1 MWSIGLTKNAGNWTW
16 VSGRPLTICKWGK
29 GEPSGENDAAFIYK
43 RSSHGEQGVLAV
55 VVEFGDK
62 LIFVR
67 FPRVGCFF
75 VFVVV
80 LFCFFVCLCYNI
92 ILSKLKDS
100 RNA

>member
-1 MWSIGLTKNAGNWTW
+1 MKMMQLSYT
-16 VSGRPLTICKWGK
+16 SGPVMANR
-29 GEPSGENDAAFIYK
+29 AF
-43 RSSHGEQGVLAV
+43 LAV

-80 LFCFFVCLCYNI
+80 LFCFFCFSVL
-92 ILSKLKDS
+92 
-100 RNA
+100 

>member
-1 MWSIGLTKNAGNWTW
+1 MKMMQLSYT
-16 VSGRPLTICKWGK
+16 SGPVMANR
-29 GEPSGENDAAFIYK
+29 AF
-43 RSSHGEQGVLAV
+43 LAV

-80 LFCFFVCLCYNI
+80 LFCFFVFLCYNI
-92 ILSKLKDS
+92 ILNKLKDS

>member
-1 MWSIGLTKNAGNWTW
+1 MKMMQLSYT
-16 VSGRPLTICKWGK
+16 SGPVMANR
-29 GEPSGENDAAFIYK
+29 AF
-43 RSSHGEQGVLAV
+43 LAV

-75 VFVVV
+75 VCVVV
-80 LFCFFVCLCYNI
+80 LFFFFVCLCYNI

>member
-1 MWSIGLTKNAGNWTW
+1 MKMMQLSYT
-16 VSGRPLTICKWGK
+16 SGPVMANR
-29 GEPSGENDAAFIYK
+29 AF
-43 RSSHGEQGVLAV
+43 LAV

-67 FPRVGCFF
+67 FPRVGFFF

>member
-1 MWSIGLTKNAGNWTW
+1 MKTMQLSCT
-16 VSGRPLTICKWGK
+16 SGPVMANG
-29 GEPSGENDAAFIYK
+29 AF
-43 RSSHGEQGVLAV
+43 LAV

-67 FPRVGCFF
+67 FPWVGCFF